1 MVLAGVWAFFAACGI
16 AIGAGVGAY
25 NLQTFGL
32 EDSDLG
38 ARLSTSAG
46 FTALLMLTA
55 AAMAW
60 SLTGVDRSSREPRWR
75 MAAIA
80 FALFGFEELLGIH
93 TWLQDKG
100 VIWGL
105 CYLPLLAFGAVAF
118 LRAQPIFR
126 RQEQARRQFSIA
138 AVLWIAGGV
147 ADNVD
152 YAVSRSSVEAIEMAA
167 AILFVL
173 ALLARLRH
181 LAREYY
187 VLDEHETRLSIDQI
201 AVEMLGRLRMRPLV
215 IGLPLVMA
223 ALATQYVL
231 LHTGNYHDAERIPIL
246 DLNNE
251 LTLSDVFQ
259 GTLLATAG
267 GLALVISKLSVTRA
281 EARRWWRMLGLVMV
295 PLGAEQV
302 LAIHSRF
309 QDATGLPGQVVLVP
323 IAIVAALAW
332 SKVLLDVWDNRLV
345 RVLFIAGAAF
355 WLQSQVSDVLLNPVN
370 GLRWTIT
377 PEETGESLGSAL
389 WLFSFLVWM
398 RSVLPVEPRP
408 LRADAAQ
415 PQVPAPGHQ
424 AV

>member
-46 FTALLMLTA
+46 FTALMMLTA

-93 TWLQDKG
+93 TWLQHKG

-118 LRAQPIFR
+118 LRAQPVFR

-138 AVLWIAGGV
+138 AVLWVAGGV

-152 YAVSRSSVEAIEMAA
+152 YAASRSSVEAIEMAA

-251 LTLSDVFQ
+251 LTVADVFQ

-281 EARRWWRMLGLVMV
+281 EARRWWRLLGLVMV

-389 WLFSFLVWM
+389 WLFAFLVWM

-408 LRADAAQ
+408 LQADPAQ
-415 PQVPAPGHQ
+415 RQTPARGHQ